1 MSTGTT
7 GATPTT
13 GAPTRA
19 ARRSERRSGRRSER
33 RSGRRSEREAAARPR
48 GWAILAVATAAAALS
63 GCSGSFLFPTAATM
77 PATLEQAYDDAKDK
91 DSPDGL
97 SAPTK
102 AFLAGFDAQAARPSM
117 PRRPAEPRPSATAS
131 ERFQLTELSMATRP
145 ADGTACALIASTVGG
160 GKARCAD
167 KGDSEL
173 GDDLPAGVPAGSY
186 LVGKAYGDGRMI
198 LLNQPGEGGQM
209 WDAAMHERGHLFA
222 AWLCGRAD
230 CLNDKFVARGYRD
243 SASYLGSLTEGFA
256 QSWAQ
261 CHGARM
267 RTDYVV
273 IKCTDVQ
280 AVVDAATAEKAAAK
294 KEYEQAKKS
303 YDESLTAYQQKMRE
317 YDERCSQVD
326 ALAKLADR
334 VKAQATASPS

>member
-1 MSTGTT
+1 MTQGTSGTTDTATAGTAGTGATTT
-7 GATPTT
+7 GATPVVA
-13 GAPTRA
+13 GRR
-19 ARRSERRSGRRSER
+19 ARRARS
-33 RSGRRSEREAAARPR
+33 R
-48 GWAILAVATAAAALS
+48 GWAILAVATSAATLS
-63 GCSGSFLFPTAATM
+63 GCSGSFLFPTEATM
-77 PATLEQAYDDAKDK
+77 PATLEQAYEDAKDK

-97 SAPTK
+97 SGPTK
-102 AFLAGFDAQAARPSM
+102 VFLSGFDAEAARPSL

-131 ERFQLTELSMATRP
+131 ERFQLTDLAMPARP
-145 ADGTACALIASTVGG
+145 ADGTACSLIATTVGG

-167 KGDSEL
+167 KGDTEL
-173 GDDLPAGVPAGSY
+173 DADLPAGVPAGSY
-186 LVGKAYGDGRMI
+186 VVGKAYGDGRML

-209 WDAAMHERGHLFA
+209 WDAAMHERGHLLA

-243 SASYLGSLTEGFA
+243 SSSYLRSLTEGFA

-273 IKCTDVQ
+273 IKCADVQ

-294 KEYEQAKKS
+294 QEFEKAKKS

-334 VKAQATASPS
+334 VKKAQATASPS